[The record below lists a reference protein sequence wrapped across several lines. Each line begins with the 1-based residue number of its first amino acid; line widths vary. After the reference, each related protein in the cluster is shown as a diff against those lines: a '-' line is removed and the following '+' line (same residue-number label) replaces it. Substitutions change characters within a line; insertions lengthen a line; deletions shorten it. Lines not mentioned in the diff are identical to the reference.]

1 MIIKLYRLF
10 RFSVAALLSLACA
23 IGASPAISA
32 ESAAPESAA
41 ESASTPTTE
50 TGLAAVYS
58 DKLHGHRTASGQKYD
73 RNKLTA
79 AHKTLPFGTKV
90 KITNTKNNKSVVLR
104 INDRGPVQP
113 DRVLDISPSAARA
126 IGISRKGMGEVHI
139 QVLNQG
145 G

>member
-1 MIIKLYRLF
+1 MIIRLYRF
-10 RFSVAALLSLACA
+10 PRFSVAALLTLACA
-23 IGASPAISA
+23 ISTSNGLSA
-32 ESAAPESAA
+32 ESAAPATSVESAPA
-41 ESASTPTTE
+41 PTTE

-90 KITNTKNNKSVVLR
+90 KITNTKNNKSVVVS

-113 DRVLDISPSAARA
+113 DRVLDISPRAAGA
-126 IGISRKGMGEVHI
+126 LGISRKGMGEVHV
-139 QVLNQG
+139 QVLN
-145 G
+145 